1 MSALPHP
8 RITPEQYLEIERA
21 AETKSEYYDGQ
32 MYAMSGGSYTH
43 ALIIGNLTAALHG
56 ALRTRGC
63 SVVPND
69 LRVRVAEDGL
79 YTYPDVV
86 VVCAQPRFADDQKDT
101 LLNPTLLI
109 EALSPS
115 TESKDRGFKFA
126 QYRRIESLRE
136 YVLVSQ
142 EEARVECFARQA
154 SGQWLLAEFVGLDA
168 VCHLESVD
176 CDLPLS
182 EIYYRVE
189 MGPKS
194 ETA

>member
-21 AETKSEYYDGQ
+21 AETKSEYYNGQ
-32 MYAMSGGSYTH
+32 MYAMSGGSYRH
-43 ALIIGNLTAALHG
+43 AQVIGNVTGELW
-56 ALRTRGC
+56 TRLKGQPC
-63 SVVPND
+63 SVTPSD
-69 LRVRVAEDGL
+69 MRARTSPSGL
-79 YTYPDVV
+79 YTYPDVMV
-86 VVCAQPRFADDQKDT
+86 ICGEPIFADGRSDT
-101 LLNPTLLI
+101 VLNPTLMI
-109 EALSPS
+109 EVLSPS

-136 YVLVSQ
+136 YVLISQ
-142 EEARVECFARQA
+142 DEARVECFVRQPT
-154 SGQWLLAEFVGLDA
+154 GQWLLAEFVGLDA
-168 VCHLESVD
+168 ICHLESVD

-189 MGPKS
+189 VGPKA

>member
-8 RITPEQYLEIERA
+8 RITPEQYLEIERGA
-21 AETKSEYYDGQ
+21 DTRSEYYDGQ
-32 MYAMSGGSYTH
+32 MYALAGAAFAH
-43 ALIIGNLTAALHG
+43 IVIVGNVSFQLESL
-56 ALRTRGC
+56 LRQRGC
-63 SVVPND
+63 FVGTND
-69 LRVRVAEDGL
+69 WRIRVAPDGL
-79 YTYPDVV
+79 YTYPDVA
-86 VVCAQPRFADDQKDT
+86 VVCGEPRFADDQKDT
-101 LLNPTLLI
+101 LLNPVLLV
-109 EALSPS
+109 EVLSAS

-142 EEARVECFARQA
+142 EEARVECFVRQL

-189 MGPKS
+189 VGV
-194 ETA
+194 EG

>member
-21 AETKSEYYDGQ
+21 SETRNEYYGGE
-32 MYAMSGGSYTH
+32 MYAMSGGSYVH
-43 ALIIGNLTAALHG
+43 GQMIGNVTG
-56 ALRTRGC
+56 ELRARLRGRHC
-63 SVVPND
+63 SVTPVD
-69 LRVRVAEDGL
+69 VRVRTSPEGL
-79 YTYPDVV
+79 YSYPDVA
-86 VVCAQPRFADDQKDT
+86 VVCGSPVFADDQKDT
-101 LLNPTLLI
+101 LLNPVLLI
-109 EALSPS
+109 EVLSPS

-142 EEARVECFARQA
+142 DEPRVECFVRQA
-154 SGQWLLAEFVGLDA
+154 GGQWLLAEFVGLDS
-168 VCHLESVD
+168 VCRLDSVD

-189 MGPKS
+189 IGPKI